1 MEEYK
6 EFKKQQQFLGKR
18 ERVLKSGWRH
28 GIVGIDDADSPKTQT
43 FYESSRDQKLSV
55 MGEKNKINDYRMKV
69 LALGMGTSDQQDISD
84 PMLKRSSSLHKHG
97 VPDRVIEVSE
107 GWKTLGKIPEAR
119 KDTHQR
125 IFVPASN
132 VHREKEE
139 GCMNKIKIER
149 SLKLRAEE

>member
-69 LALGMGTSDQQDISD
+69 LALGMGTSDQ
-84 PMLKRSSSLHKHG
+84 
-97 VPDRVIEVSE
+97 
-107 GWKTLGKIPEAR
+107 
-119 KDTHQR
+119 
-125 IFVPASN
+125 
-132 VHREKEE
+132 
-139 GCMNKIKIER
+139 
-149 SLKLRAEE
+149 